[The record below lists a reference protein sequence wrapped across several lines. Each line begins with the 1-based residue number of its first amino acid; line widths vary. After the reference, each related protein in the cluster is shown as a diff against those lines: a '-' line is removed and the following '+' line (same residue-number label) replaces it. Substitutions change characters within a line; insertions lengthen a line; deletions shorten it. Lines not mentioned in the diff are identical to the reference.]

1 MKPTLMAWSNL
12 VFIAS
17 LAAEAADFS
26 TARDS
31 DFTERVKRQ
40 LIWTYNSAIG
50 MFLAF
55 AVPVDIPDRDV
66 LFSWNIEA
74 NYNLPTNLS
83 IYDLSYPERSFS
95 GINRSSTYSLIERR
109 LDNLGMNGRQC
120 LLRLICDIARTP
132 ISHNGLVGKLLEI
145 IFLPSKSIEEEGLD
159 DAIEAEKIGSEEP
172 TECGQLFYKCP
183 QSLIDVFSYVR
194 G

>member
-1 MKPTLMAWSNL
+1 EVGMKTWSFL
-12 VFIAS
+12 AVQVFVVA
-17 LAAEAADFS
+17 
-26 TARDS
+26 TAGRDPEMDLS
-31 DFTERVKRQ
+31 ERVKRQ

-83 IYDLSYPERSFS
+83 IYDLTPPEPERSFS
-95 GINRSSTYSLIERR
+95 GLNRSSTYALIERR

-120 LLRLICDIARTP
+120 LLRLICEIARMP
-132 ISHNGLVGKLLEI
+132 L
-145 IFLPSKSIEEEGLD
+145 
-159 DAIEAEKIGSEEP
+159 
-172 TECGQLFYKCP
+172 
-183 QSLIDVFSYVR
+183 R
-194 G
+194 